1 MVCYRRI
8 IYFHVTFIKQ
18 KGLPDSPVRV
28 CAMTLECAR
37 IDGINLAQGVCD
49 TEVPL
54 PVRQGV
60 LKGMDAGFN
69 TYTRFDGL
77 AILGEAIARKM
88 ADYNGL
94 QVDPDTEVIVSS
106 GSTGSFYC
114 ACIALLNPVDEV
126 ILFDPYHGYNV
137 NTLLKPKLH

>member
-1 MVCYRRI
+1 MLCYRI
-8 IYFHVTFIKQ
+8 IFFSHFSFIKQ

-114 ACIALLNPVDEV
+114 ACIALLNPGDEV
-126 ILFDPYHGYNV
+126 ILFDPSHCYYV

>member
-49 TEVPL
+49 TEALL
-54 PVRQGV
+54 PVRSG
-60 LKGMDAGFN
+60 AH
-69 TYTRFDGL
+69 
-77 AILGEAIARKM
+77 EPIARKM
-88 ADYNGL
+88 LEYNKISAD
-94 QVDPDTEVIVSS
+94 PES
-106 GSTGSFYC
+106 
-114 ACIALLNPVDEV
+114 
-126 ILFDPYHGYNV
+126 GYNR
-137 NTLLKPKLH
+137 